1 MIGPVL
7 EKLVRFQRPEKAL
20 PYARDIDEQTAAALF
35 GADVERYRS
44 ALAAL
49 DAQRAD
55 AASRLAAR
63 ESVRVALST
72 LPFSRGDR
80 IVAIGESTTA
90 DRLSWFELLRT
101 LVHDE
106 RPELELQFDN
116 LAISGA
122 STTQVLAALPVIRRR
137 PAEWVLCM
145 LGSNDAQRVGG
156 TTGPHLVSREETLR
170 NLSALRALAAPD
182 ARTRWVWITP
192 TPVDEAASGAFPF
205 FRPAGISWANDD
217 ISALGAALGALPDAV
232 VESAPAV
239 ATARAGGDD
248 AFIDD
253 GVHPSLRTHEE
264 LAARVLDALA
274 VSG

>member
-20 PYARDIDEQTAAALF
+20 PYAGGIDERTAAALF
-35 GADVERYRS
+35 GTEVEHYRA

-55 AASRLAAR
+55 AAARLAQR
-63 ESVRVALST
+63 RSVQDALAA
-72 LPFSRGDR
+72 LPFTRRDR

-101 LVHDE
+101 LVEEE

-122 STTQVLAALPVIRRR
+122 STTQVLAALPGIRRR

-156 TTGPHLVSREETLR
+156 ATGPHLVSREETLR

-205 FRPAGISWANDD
+205 FRAAGISWANGD
-217 ISALGAALGALPDAV
+217 IAALASALGALSDAV
-232 VESAPAV
+232 VESAPA
-239 ATARAGGDD
+239 AAAARADGGE

-264 LAARVLDALA
+264 LAARVLAALS

>member
-1 MIGPVL
+1 MNGPVL

-20 PYARDIDEQTAAALF
+20 PYAGDIDERTAAALF
-35 GADVERYRS
+35 GTEVEEYRA

-49 DAQRAD
+49 DEQRAD
-55 AASRLAAR
+55 AASRLVKRQSVQDALAA
-63 ESVRVALST
+63 
-72 LPFSRGDR
+72 LPFTRGDR

-101 LVHDE
+101 LAEDE
-106 RPELELQFDN
+106 RPDLELQFEN

-122 STTQVLAALPVIRRR
+122 STTQVLAALPAIRRR
-137 PAEWVLCM
+137 PAEWVFCM

-156 TTGPHLVSREETLR
+156 STGLHLVSREETLR

-182 ARTRWVWITP
+182 VRTRWVWITP

-205 FRPAGISWANDD
+205 FRAAGISWANDD
-217 ISALGAALGALPDAV
+217 IAALAAALGALPDAV

-239 ATARAGGDD
+239 AAAQAGGDA

-264 LAARVLDALA
+264 LAVRVLAALA
-274 VSG
+274 VAP